1 MKEVPSTQIILG
13 VDPGTA
19 ATGFG
24 VIAVEGSRLKLLEYG
39 VVETASGLPLEQR
52 LAQIFEAITEVL
64 RRHNP
69 QAAAVETLYFNA
81 NARTALAVGEARGVA
96 LLACSRAGCAVFEYT
111 PQQVKQAVVGY
122 GKAGKQ
128 QVMEMVRVLLG
139 LTHTPQPDHAAD
151 ALGVAICHANTSKL
165 RERVS
170 AVVQRNSR
178 GSS

>member
-1 MKEVPSTQIILG
+1 VEEAFSTQVILG

-24 VIAVEGSRLKLLEYG
+24 VIAVDGSRFRLLEYG
-39 VVETASGLPLEQR
+39 VVETSSDQPLERR

-64 RRHNP
+64 ARHSP
-69 QAAAVETLYFNA
+69 QAAAVETLYFNT

-122 GKAGKQ
+122 GKAGKY

-139 LTHTPQPDHAAD
+139 LAETPQPDHAAD
-151 ALGVAICHANTSKL
+151 ALGLAICHANTSKL
-165 RERVS
+165 QDRLSKAAR
-170 AVVQRNSR
+170 RNTQTYD
-178 GSS
+178 